1 MISGIRATC
10 GSKILED
17 FIAPYTATCFEKLAD
32 AGALVIAKTNMD
44 EFAIGSSNEYS
55 AFGPAKNIY
64 GTNKITGGTSG
75 GSAVAVAADLCLA
88 ALGTDTG

>member
-1 MISGIRATC
+1 M
-10 GSKILED
+10 LED
-17 FIAPYTATCFEKLAD
+17 FIAPYSATCFQKLED
-32 AGALVIAKTNMD
+32 AGMTLIGKTNMD

-55 AFGPAKNIY
+55 AYGPAVNIY

-75 GSAVAVAADLCLA
+75 GSAVAVAADLCVA